1 MTQQSSGKL
10 NNVSSQTGPRL
21 SRLQRLLIISNN
33 DHHHSSEFALTTDDK
48 ESKNLLKSPLIQ
60 NKDPD
65 NNVVLDQPHLALQ
78 SSQLSMSVETH
89 GGSKEPTQHLRLNHT
104 LQHLNKICERYTL
117 PTAPAASIV
126 MKSSNSPQYSPCS
139 QGQVQQ
145 QKPIDTNKLAY
156 QIDSLLQLLVIHRKR
171 SDG

>member
-1 MTQQSSGKL
+1 MSHVNSKSQQSDVSCNYVVLFLELTSLNLFSHVDVVDQTVVRETQQ
-10 NNVSSQTGPRL
+10 VSSQTGPRL

-104 LQHLNKICERYTL
+104 LQHLNRICER
-117 PTAPAASIV
+117 
-126 MKSSNSPQYSPCS
+126 
-139 QGQVQQ
+139 
-145 QKPIDTNKLAY
+145 
-156 QIDSLLQLLVIHRKR
+156 
-171 SDG
+171 